1 MTYQQSALPGW
12 SDAFCG
18 EPTGN
23 GHVAIELNS
32 AMMIIDAVRAGLGI
46 GELPV
51 HMAARHPELV
61 RIWPQRAGSYD
72 LWLVMHGDLNRT
84 ARVRAWPMPSSRC
97 SSRNKTG
104 PRAGLLAA
112 ACGRAQAA
120 LRLTLP
126 SCPMIPSTGV
136 ARVRT
141 LASVRR

>member
-61 RIWPQRAGSYD
+61 RIWPQRAGSCD

-84 ARVRAWPMPSSRC
+84 ARVRA
-97 SSRNKTG
+97 
-104 PRAGLLAA
+104 
-112 ACGRAQAA
+112 
-120 LRLTLP
+120 
-126 SCPMIPSTGV
+126 V
-136 ARVRT
+136 ADAIVE
-141 LASVRR
+141 VFEQE

>member
-51 HMAARHPELV
+51 HMAARHPNWSASGRSGPV
-61 RIWPQRAGSYD
+61 
-72 LWLVMHGDLNRT
+72 
-84 ARVRAWPMPSSRC
+84 PM
-97 SSRNKTG
+97 T
-104 PRAGLLAA
+104 
-112 ACGRAQAA
+112 CGW
-120 LRLTLP
+120 
-126 SCPMIPSTGV
+126 
-136 ARVRT
+136 
-141 LASVRR
+141 